1 MARKGKGSKVGKIQ
15 NQLDWLKAHPDV
27 ERLIKGRTVNIS
39 AASKYSKKGWNIQ
52 CDAMGRDVKKEGENE
67 YALSPAFFGVFL
79 SMLSSVLASR
89 VSWPSMNAADL
100 IADALLAAA
109 YEMEDA
115 YSAEFDPT
123 DELPVWSDERPISDA
138 WEQLGDLPIP
148 WPEGIVLEQWEDQ
161 WGPAR
166 APEPAPD
173 SMVLGEREDQQR
185 PLQAEFLR
193 NRVAISF
200 AYEQEKE
207 NLPNLTVEI
216 EGAPVC
222 LLMKAS
228 SQHPCAPDQRDSNRE
243 AAKRLLSTISKQLSS
258 FVGVGRLQPG
268 RPPTGLG
275 WQAAFL
281 RDHRGFRWPKVA
293 RELCPKNHEHDS
305 SCTENYRKQAEQY
318 WNKLRKNARIHTP
331 LKS

>member
-1 MARKGKGSKVGKIQ
+1 MARKAKGSKVRKIQ
-15 NQLDWLKAHPDV
+15 NQTKWLKAHPNV

-39 AASKYSKKGWNIQ
+39 RASRYFKKHWGIQYPAMSKEI
-52 CDAMGRDVKKEGENE
+52 KKEGENE

-79 SMLSSVLASR
+79 SKLRSVLASR

-100 IADALLAAA
+100 IADALCAAA

-115 YSAEFDPT
+115 YSAEFDPS
-123 DELPVWSDERPISDA
+123 DELPVWSEEHPISDA

-173 SMVLGEREDQQR
+173 SMVRRECEDQQR
-185 PLQAEFLR
+185 PLQAKVLR

-200 AYEQEKE
+200 AYEQKKE
-207 NLPNLTVEI
+207 SLPNLTVEI

-228 SQHPCAPDQRDSNRE
+228 SQHPCAPDQRDSNVE
-243 AAKRLLSTISKQLSS
+243 AAQRLWSTISMQLSS
-258 FVGVGRLQPG
+258 FIGVGRLQPG
-268 RPPTGLG
+268 RPRTGLG

-281 RDHRGFRWPKVA
+281 REHDGFSWPKVA
-293 RELCPKNHEHDS
+293 RELCPKNHKHDP
-305 SCTENYRKQAEQY
+305 SCADNYRKQAEQY
-318 WNKLRKNARIHTP
+318 WNTLRKKARIHTP

>member
-1 MARKGKGSKVGKIQ
+1 MAKKGKGSKVPKIQ
-15 NQLDWLKAHPDV
+15 NQRNWLKAHPDV

-52 CDAMGRDVKKEGENE
+52 CDAMGRDVKKEGKNE

-79 SMLSSVLASR
+79 SMLSSVLDSR

-100 IADALLAAA
+100 IANALCFAA

-115 YSAEFDPT
+115 YSAEFVPS
-123 DELPVWSDERPISDA
+123 DELLVWSGERPISDA

-148 WPEGIVLEQWEDQ
+148 WPEHIVLEQWEDQ

-166 APEPAPD
+166 APEPVTD
-173 SMVLGEREDQQR
+173 SMVLGEREHQQR
-185 PLQAEFLR
+185 PLQAEVLR

-200 AYEQEKE
+200 AYDRRKEK
-207 NLPNLTVEI
+207 LPNLTVKI
-216 EGAPVC
+216 KGAAVC

-228 SQHPCAPDQRDSNRE
+228 SQHPGAPDQRDSNVE
-243 AAKRLLSTISKQLSS
+243 AAQRLLSTISKQLSS

-268 RPPTGLG
+268 RPRTGLG

-281 RDHRGFRWPKVA
+281 REHYGFSWPKVA
-293 RELCPKNHEHDS
+293 RKLCPKNHKHDS
-305 SCTENYRKQAEQY
+305 SCAGNYRKQAEQY
-318 WNKLRKNARIHTP
+318 WNTLRKKARIYRQ